1 MTAKLALLAASP
13 SMTSSKFNASHLFHK
28 IKNKTSLGTKV
39 IAEM

>member
-13 SMTSSKFNASHLFHK
+13 SMTSSKFNASHLFRK
-28 IKNKTSLGTKV
+28 IKTSLGTKV